1 MAGSLELIQRVQE
14 NVARVFLGH
23 PRHVDL
29 LLAALLAGGH
39 VLLDD
44 VPGVGKTTLLK
55 ALAASLGL
63 GFRRIQCTPDLLPS
77 DVTGITY
84 FDQKSGEWQFRPGP
98 VLTQVVLADE
108 INRATPRT
116 QSAFLEAMAEQQV
129 TVDGQTYPCP
139 RPFLLLATQNPVEL
153 EGTFPLPEAQ
163 LDRFLLSLRLGYP
176 SPADEEAM
184 VRRHAA
190 GTPLAAL
197 RPVLSVAEV
206 LELQQ
211 QALAVHVSAPI
222 LAYIVALVR
231 ATREGD
237 AVRLGASPR
246 AALALHQA
254 SQALALLHGRSYVLP
269 DDVKTLA
276 EPVLAHRLILSGNA
290 RLRGITPPDLIREV
304 LTQVPVPAEPLAQ
317 DA

>member
-1 MAGSLELIQRVQE
+1 
-14 NVARVFLGH
+14 
-23 PRHVDL
+23 
-29 LLAALLAGGH
+29 
-39 VLLDD
+39 
-44 VPGVGKTTLLK
+44 
-55 ALAASLGL
+55 
-63 GFRRIQCTPDLLPS
+63 
-77 DVTGITY
+77 
-84 FDQKSGEWQFRPGP
+84 
-98 VLTQVVLADE
+98 
-108 INRATPRT
+108 
-116 QSAFLEAMAEQQV
+116 
-129 TVDGQTYPCP
+129 
-139 RPFLLLATQNPVEL
+139 
-153 EGTFPLPEAQ
+153 
-163 LDRFLLSLRLGYP
+163 
-176 SPADEEAM
+176 M